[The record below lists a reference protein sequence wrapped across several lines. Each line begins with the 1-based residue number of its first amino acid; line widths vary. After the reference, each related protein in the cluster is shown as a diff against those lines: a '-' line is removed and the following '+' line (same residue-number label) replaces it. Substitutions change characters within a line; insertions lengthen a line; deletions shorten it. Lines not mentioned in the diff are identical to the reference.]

1 MRDLAV
7 LLFFSGAALYAL
19 RNPYVAALLWTWIGL
34 MNPHR
39 LGWGFAQTLPFSLAA
54 ALVLLLSI
62 LLNPKKV
69 QWNFAPPAPLLLL
82 LVAWMGVTTLFA
94 FFVDESLSRYIF
106 VLKVLLMLLPIAAV
120 IRTKEQILGFLVVV
134 AGSIA
139 FFGIKGGVF
148 TILSG
153 GTFRVWGPPSSVIE
167 GNNELAVALIISV
180 PILYFIA
187 TQAST
192 IRTLPFL
199 TCLSDKWIRRFMYVS
214 MFLSLISALGSHS
227 RGALLA
233 MLAMGSVLWWR
244 SKSKIALMVV
254 ALVVGLIGTAFMP
267 ENWMER
273 MNTIQT
279 YEEDASAMGRI
290 NAWTMAVNI
299 ANDRP
304 TGAGF
309 ITDSPVIYQS
319 YAPNPSFVIVAH
331 SIYFQVLGEH
341 GYIGLLLYL
350 AFWISTYFLAGRI
363 GRQTAMRPELEW
375 ANSVASMC
383 KVSLV
388 GFAVGGAFLSLAYWD
403 MPYYLF
409 VVLVSTQRWVSEALN
424 TKSAISDVAVPAHSP
439 IRRKTVNSAGLKIT
453 E

>member
-39 LGWGFAQTLPFSLAA
+39 LGWGFAQTLPFALAA
-54 ALVLLLSI
+54 ALVLLFSI
-62 LLNPKKV
+62 LINPKKV
-69 QWNFAPPAPLLLL
+69 QWNFAPPTPLLLL
-82 LVAWMGVTTLFA
+82 FVAWMGVTTLFA

-106 VLKVLLMLLPIAAV
+106 ALKVLLMILPIAAV
-120 IRTKEQILGFLVVV
+120 IRTKEQILGFIVVV
-134 AGSIA
+134 TGSIA

-180 PILYFIA
+180 PLLSFIA
-187 TQAST
+187 TQAAT

-199 TCLSDKWIRRFMYVS
+199 SRLSEKWIRRFMYLS
-214 MFLSLISALGSHS
+214 MFLSLVSALGSHS

-244 SKSKIALMVV
+244 GKSKMALMVV
-254 ALVVGLIGTAFMP
+254 ALFIGLIGTAFMP

-279 YEEDASAMGRI
+279 YEEDTSAMGRI

-309 ITDSPVIYQS
+309 VTDSPVIYQS
-319 YAPNPSFVIVAH
+319 YAPNPRFVIVAH

-350 AFWISTYFLAGRI
+350 AFWISTYLLAGRI
-363 GRQTAMRPELEW
+363 GWQTARHPELEW
-375 ANSVASMC
+375 ANTLASMS

-409 VVLVSTQRWVSEALN
+409 VVLVCTQRWVSDALN
-424 TKSAISDVAVPAHSP
+424 TKSAISDVAVPGHGAISP
-439 IRRKTVNSAGLKIT
+439 RTVNSARLKIT